1 MKTAELQIE
10 DYLYKFYQMIGE
22 SAGRTAEQ
30 VMEDALLK
38 WAGEISLEVQAKK
51 RKK

>member
-1 MKTAELQIE
+1 MKTAELQID
-10 DYLYKFYQMIGE
+10 DYLYKFYQKIGE
-22 SAGRTAEQ
+22 GAGRTAEQ
-30 VMEDALLK
+30 AMEDVLFK